1 MPANLTTHTPKPG
14 RSQVHPTARSL
25 TSCEPNINAIRLG
38 LNSKVLLPPIA
49 PAHFGKKYPPP
60 TPTHTPK
67 PGRGQVHPTARSLTC
82 FEKNI
87 NAIQLRLNSKV
98 LLLPIAHAILGKS
111 PGDPEPHPKTRTQ
124 PGSPH
129 SKKLDILR
137 AEHQCNSPRA
147 QLQSTAPA
155 HRSCPFWEKVP
166 PPNSNPHP
174 KTRTRPGSPN
184 SKKLDLLRAEHQC
197 NSPRGSTPKY
207 CSCPSLLPI
216 LGKSKPPTPTHT
228 QKPGRGQVHP
238 TARSLT
244 FCGPNIHTTRLS
256 ISGFYSPRN
265 HLPTMKG
272 GTACQGLGKQGAF
285 AGNEITTS
293 ENLRRG
299 ESDGE
304 DHNSKSLQEKYS
316 PQTPGESQ
324 VHPTARR
331 PPSRHLNVN
340 TDQTR
345 ARLVS
350 TVLHCFGKIRSLNS
364 IQDISRK
371 PSVRTRR
378 LYRWR

>member
-111 PGDPEPHPKTRTQ
+111 PGDPE
-124 PGSPH
+124 
-129 SKKLDILR
+129 
-137 AEHQCNSPRA
+137 
-147 QLQSTAPA
+147 
-155 HRSCPFWEKVP
+155 
-166 PPNSNPHP
+166 PHP